1 MSLLK
6 KDQLQ
11 KSAGLLN
18 SSAPEDHFLAYIT
31 ADEKDMLVQAGGKET
46 PTASGIKAYPP
57 GMGDPNYANA
67 ESNQSGGNN
76 NNWGGDLEEEAV
88 QHPDYEEYGPT
99 GWSGDS
105 AVDAWETEHGTQEVK
120 PGWQRSVVEAG
131 ATGTPVF
138 YPDPQGAWNV
148 WQQGEEGGVGD
159 YKGPILS
166 GGGGD
171 GGGSPNI
178 GSSLHGGATVKET
191 FKKMKEQELPKGHPE
206 WQEKEGGKTVKSTDT
221 LTTTFHT
228 TGRPDIIYKA
238 PDNTKMGNYASRYE
252 LNQIK
257 YIQDSKL
264 NKVKGKLNVAGFTDL
279 PKDATFQETKDY
291 IKELNRQGKIL
302 DSWKGATDKHGNP
315 LYDYEHPITGET
327 TIEKWDREGYIPQS
341 QSTKGVGFTGAA
353 MDFAGGAPLSYDQ
366 LMADFNTMEEVGKS
380 GGGAMGWQERSKTFT
395 PNQWAGSTGQKY
407 DPHTKIFTDRPGPG
421 EDFNQNPDQRDPGDP
436 DDSTPRDSPAE
447 KWFANQNYSNN
458 TFNFSFQNEYNTAK
472 ARQASILGNP
482 SPMKYLAVNQSPY
495 YDFLKKNKLDRGIL

>member
-46 PTASGIKAYPP
+46 PTASGIFSYQPP
-57 GMGDPNYANA
+57 GGGETSLGSGAAYSAP
-67 ESNQSGGNN
+67 SNQDGGGGKDDD
-76 NNWGGDLEEEAV
+76 WGTDYEEEAV

-138 YPDPQGAWNV
+138 YPDPQGQWKV

-159 YKGPILS
+159 YEGTIFTGGTYATEDKGASRTIKYGNDAAREDL
-166 GGGGD
+166 
-171 GGGSPNI
+171 
-178 GSSLHGGATVKET
+178 
-191 FKKMKEQELPKGHPE
+191 
-206 WQEKEGGKTVKSTDT
+206 
-221 LTTTFHT
+221 
-228 TGRPDIIYKA
+228 GRPPITYFE
-238 PDNTKMGNYASRYE
+238 PTGTKMGNYKSKYE

-302 DSWKGATDKHGNP
+302 DSWKGAKDKHGNP

-366 LMADFNTMEEVGKS
+366 LMADFDIMEEVGKS
-380 GGGAMGWQERSKTFT
+380 GGGAMGWEERSKTFT

-407 DPHTKIFTDRPGPG
+407 DPHTKTFTDRPGPG
-421 EDFNQNPDQRDPGDP
+421 EDFNQNLDQRDPGDP
-436 DDSTPRDSPAE
+436 DDSTPRYSPAA

-458 TFNFSFQNEYNTAK
+458 TFNFSFQNEYNAAK